1 MNIKPNINMKDH
13 SIKKPYFDRFLKVGA
28 VSFDTDNLYPDRIL
42 EKVEESP
49 TQSAIL
55 ENLTNYI
62 YGLGLKDWEADIQQ
76 PNFNDSWDELL
87 KKCITDY
94 VYFNAFAI
102 EVIPN
107 ELGDRFS
114 YYHIPVMQV
123 RCGQYNERNQIE
135 EYYLSSDWTVNS
147 WMSRK
152 VKKIKAWGIEQPQR
166 GEAYLMYV
174 REYKPNQYYYAL
186 PSYVPALNWIMADG
200 AIARFTNN
208 FISNNMSCG
217 KVLKFPNDIEDDRKQ
232 ELYDALAECFGGA
245 EQAGNTLVLFGE
257 DGVLPEIDTLET
269 KDADLYI
276 DVNDMVIHALCTANQ
291 ITSPSLLAI
300 HDSNGFSSQSEEIIT
315 AYVLYLNTVVIPKRT
330 FILTKLNDLL
340 SLNGYPRVFLINDLN
355 LQKELEGVE
364 GTNDKKEE
372 EAVQADND
380 NKTLTEAENNE

>member
-1 MNIKPNINMKDH
+1 MDIKPNINMKDH
-13 SIKKPYFDRFLKVGA
+13 SVKKPYFDRFLKVGA

-62 YGLGLKDWEADIQQ
+62 YGLGLKDWEADIMP
-76 PNFNDSWDELL
+76 PNMTESWDSLV

-107 ELGDRFS
+107 EVGERFS

-186 PSYVPALNWIMADG
+186 PSYLPALNWVMADG

-276 DVNDMVIHALCTANQ
+276 DVHDMVIRALCTANQ
-291 ITSPSLLAI
+291 ITNPNLLGI
-300 HDSNGFSSQSEEIIT
+300 HDSSGFSSQSEEMIT
-315 AYVLYLNTVVIPKRT
+315 AYTLYLNTVVIPKRT

-355 LQKELEGVE
+355 LQKELEGNEVA
-364 GTNDKKEE
+364 NDNKEE
-372 EAVQADND
+372 EAVQADNE
-380 NKTLTEAENNE
+380 NKTITEAENNE

>member
-42 EKVEESP
+42 EKVDESP

-76 PNFNDSWDELL
+76 PNFSESWDSLL

-102 EVIPN
+102 EIIPN

-114 YYHIPVMQV
+114 FYHIPVMQV

-152 VKKIKAWGIEQPQR
+152 VKKVKAWGIEQPQR

-208 FISNNMSCG
+208 FISNNMSAG
-217 KVLKFPNDIEDDRKQ
+217 KVVTFPEDISDERKQ
-232 ELYDALAECFGGA
+232 ELYDAIAECFGGS
-245 EQAGNTLVLFGE
+245 ENAGSTLVLFGE
-257 DGVLPEIDTLET
+257 GGVAPEVNTLES
-269 KDADLYI
+269 KDSDLYI
-276 DVNDMVIHALCTANQ
+276 DVHDMVIRALCTANQ
-291 ITSPSLLAI
+291 ITNPNLLGI
-300 HDSNGFSSQSEEIIT
+300 HDSSGFSSQSEEMIT
-315 AYVLYLNTVVIPKRT
+315 AYTLYLNTVVIPKRT
-330 FILTKLNDLL
+330 FILTKINDLL

-355 LQKELEGVE
+355 LHKELEGVE
-364 GTNDKKEE
+364 STNDKKEE

>member
-76 PNFNDSWDELL
+76 PNFSESWDSLL

-102 EVIPN
+102 EIIPN

-114 YYHIPVMQV
+114 FYHIPVMQV

-208 FISNNMSCG
+208 FISNNMSAG
-217 KVLKFPNDIEDDRKQ
+217 KVVTFPEDISDERKQ
-232 ELYDALAECFGGA
+232 ELYDAIAECFGGS
-245 EQAGNTLVLFGE
+245 ENAGSTLVLFGE
-257 DGVLPEIDTLET
+257 GGVAPEVNTLES
-269 KDADLYI
+269 KDSDLYI
-276 DVNDMVIHALCTANQ
+276 DVHDMVIRALCTANQ
-291 ITSPSLLAI
+291 ITNPNLLGI
-300 HDSNGFSSQSEEIIT
+300 HDSSGFSSQSEEMIT
-315 AYVLYLNTVVIPKRT
+315 AYTLYLNTVVIPKRT
-330 FILTKLNDLL
+330 FILTKINDLL

-364 GTNDKKEE
+364 STNDKKEE

>member
-76 PNFNDSWDELL
+76 PNFSESWDSFL

-114 YYHIPVMQV
+114 FYHIPVMQV

-208 FISNNMSCG
+208 FISNNMSAG
-217 KVLKFPNDIEDDRKQ
+217 KVVTFPEDISDERKQ
-232 ELYDALAECFGGA
+232 ELYDAIAECFGGS
-245 EQAGNTLVLFGE
+245 ENAGSTLVLFGE
-257 DGVLPEIDTLET
+257 GGVAPEVNTLES
-269 KDADLYI
+269 KDSDLYI
-276 DVNDMVIHALCTANQ
+276 DVHDMVIRALCTANQ
-291 ITSPSLLAI
+291 ITNPNLLGI
-300 HDSNGFSSQSEEIIT
+300 HDSSGFSSQSEEMIT
-315 AYVLYLNTVVIPKRT
+315 AYTLYLNTVVIPKRT
-330 FILTKLNDLL
+330 FILTKINDLL

>member
-1 MNIKPNINMKDH
+1 MDIKPNINMKDH
-13 SIKKPYFDRFLKVGA
+13 SVKKPYFDRFLKVGA

-76 PNFNDSWDELL
+76 PNFSESWDSLL

-186 PSYVPALNWIMADG
+186 PSYLPALNWVMADG

-208 FISNNMSCG
+208 FISNNMSAG
-217 KVLKFPNDIEDDRKQ
+217 KVVTFPEDISDERKQ
-232 ELYDALAECFGGA
+232 ELYDAIAECFGGS
-245 EQAGNTLVLFGE
+245 ENAGSTLVLFGE
-257 DGVLPEIDTLET
+257 GGVAPTVNTLES
-269 KDADLYI
+269 KDSDLYI
-276 DVNDMVIHALCTANQ
+276 DVHDMVIRALCTANQ
-291 ITSPSLLAI
+291 ITNPNLLGI
-300 HDSNGFSSQSEEIIT
+300 HDSSGFSSQSEEMIT
-315 AYVLYLNTVVIPKRT
+315 AYTLYLNTVVIPKRT
-330 FILTKLNDLL
+330 FILTKINDLL

-355 LQKELEGVE
+355 LQKELEGNEVA
-364 GTNDKKEE
+364 NDNKEE
-372 EAVQADND
+372 EAVQADNE
-380 NKTLTEAENNE
+380 NKTITEAENNE